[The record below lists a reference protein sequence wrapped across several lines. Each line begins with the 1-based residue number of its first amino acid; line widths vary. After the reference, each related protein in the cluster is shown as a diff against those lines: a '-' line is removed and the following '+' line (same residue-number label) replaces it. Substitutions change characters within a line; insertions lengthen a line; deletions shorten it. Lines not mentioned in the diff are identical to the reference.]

1 MYELGDRTAAIKLIK
16 SILRKQPGYAD
27 LHVALAADAW
37 ERRDG
42 ETAEQVTF

>member
-37 ERRDG
+37 DRPYCLLPLTHAR
-42 ETAEQVTF
+42 